1 MGVKEG
7 LRNKGVSVCSFCKLK
22 SIQTCRV
29 MIITMRDVVES
40 SSKVA
45 HTLKVELSYF
55 FFLKKNE
62 PYKAK

>member
-1 MGVKEG
+1 MNV
-7 LRNKGVSVCSFCKLK
+7 FCKLK
-22 SIQTCRV
+22 SIQICRV
-29 MIITMRDVVES
+29 MIITVRDIVES

-55 FFLKKNE
+55 SFLKKNE